1 MLQRVRALLERRAYP
16 LPDHCRLPLLVI
28 AAGALTVAMAWALNR
43 AELTIDDLSWEPL
56 AALALVAAPAS
67 LLLKAAE
74 FVVAARIAGQRP
86 GPRLAMETAVVSS
99 AANLLPLPGSLLI
112 TVKALADGGAGYGGA
127 VAASAVPGAA
137 WLGITGMIGG
147 AALVVEGATAVG
159 LIALVGGGIALVG
172 AGAIFRSTGP
182 NNGRPTLVLAIL
194 LVETG
199 WLAVSGFRF
208 VLAAAVI
215 GVDLTVTQALAL
227 SVAGAITVAIGFF
240 PGGLGVREALIAA
253 LSPLIG
259 LDLETGVLLGA
270 VDRLV
275 WLAALALAGVELAV
289 SRRRTSAVSAS

>member
-1 MLQRVRALLERRAYP
+1 MLQRVRALLERRAQP
-16 LPDHCRLPLLVI
+16 LPDHYRLPLLVI
-28 AAGALTVAMAWALNR
+28 AAGALTVAMVWAWNR

-67 LLLKAAE
+67 LFLKAAE

-86 GPRLAMETAVVSS
+86 DPRLAMETAVVSS

-112 TVKALADGGAGYGGA
+112 TVKALADGGAGYGSA

-147 AALVVEGATAVG
+147 AALVFEGATAVG
-159 LIALVGGGIALVG
+159 LIALIGGGIALVG
-172 AGAIFRSTGP
+172 ASAVFRSTGP
-182 NNGRPTLVLAIL
+182 NDGRPTLAIL

-208 VLAAAVI
+208 TLAAAAI

-227 SVAGAITVAIGFF
+227 SVAGAVTVAIGFF

-275 WLAALALAGVELAV
+275 WLSALALAGVGLAV

>member
-1 MLQRVRALLERRAYP
+1 MLQRVRELLERRAQP
-16 LPDHCRLPLLVI
+16 LPDHYRLPLLVI
-28 AAGALTVAMAWALNR
+28 AAGALTVAMVWAWNR

-56 AALALVAAPAS
+56 AALALVAVPAS

-127 VAASAVPGAA
+127 VAASAVSGAA

-182 NNGRPTLVLAIL
+182 NDGRPTLVLAIL

-208 VLAAAVI
+208 TLAAAVI

-227 SVAGAITVAIGFF
+227 SIAGAITVAIGFL

-275 WLAALALAGVELAV
+275 WLSALALAGVGLAV
-289 SRRRTSAVSAS
+289 SRRRTSAVSAG